1 MLRSSAR
8 AGQPEV
14 TIEAEMDYPRILNKA
29 LPEEIRVLGWTP
41 VPDTFNAR
49 QVVLLTKRLCCVAAA
64 SCCAELRLGLL
75 VCWLAW

>member
-1 MLRSSAR
+1 MSISARRSRPQVVALMLRSCAR

-14 TIEAEMDYPRILNKA
+14 MVEAEMDYPRILNKA

-49 QVVLLTKRLCCVAAA
+49 QVALHFGLCSA
-64 SCCAELRLGLL
+64 LQR
-75 VCWLAW
+75 